1 MRKYK
6 RFIARARM
14 EALQVTQINKPPMLN
29 GKHSDV
35 VSKFANAWRRLI
47 GTGDLAKDAI
57 KAQITAKKP
66 SRRVRA
72 VLGR

>member
-6 RFIARARM
+6 RFVARARM
-14 EALQVTQINKPPMLN
+14 EALQVTQISRKL
-29 GKHSDV
+29 SR
-35 VSKFANAWRRLI
+35 AWRRLI
-47 GTGDLAKDAI
+47 GTGDLAKEGR
-57 KAQITAKKP
+57 KAQIKPKKP